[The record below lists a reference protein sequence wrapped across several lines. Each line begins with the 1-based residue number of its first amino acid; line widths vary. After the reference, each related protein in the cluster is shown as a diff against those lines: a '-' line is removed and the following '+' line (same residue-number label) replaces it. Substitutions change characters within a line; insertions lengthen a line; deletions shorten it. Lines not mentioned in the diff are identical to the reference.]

1 MIQKASAAS
10 EDPLGSRLV
19 LERQLCFALYSAS
32 LAMTKLY
39 RPLLEPLG
47 LTLSAVS
54 GHDAAL
60 GAGWS
65 LPVGVERSTS
75 LGFRHAHAFN
85 QATREGRAGRKG
97 ARHCRRARVRITLT
111 QVGKRLKKQAESV
124 PQSAA
129 NATGCEL
136 SDLDGL
142 TEKITKLRASI
153 EARTRFWQSITV

>member
-1 MIQKASAAS
+1 MNQKASAAS

-47 LTLSAVS
+47 LTYPQYLVMMLLWERDGLSLSELSDRLLLDS
-54 GHDAAL
+54 GTL
-60 GAGWS
+60 TPLIKRLEKAG
-65 LPVGVERSTS
+65 LVERVRDTVDE
-75 LGFRHAHAFN
+75 R
-85 QATREGRAGRKG
+85 
-97 ARHCRRARVRITLT
+97 RVRITLT

-153 EARTRFWQSITV
+153 EAKNALLT